1 MNNNNN
7 SEYKID
13 KIIKEIEVNK
23 LKNVYNE
30 YNDVITLISKFII
43 KKKLI
48 LYGGFVINVI
58 LPKKLR
64 FYKDYTIND
73 FDCLSKNPLSDS
85 IELAKII
92 KEKGYTYIKI
102 KKAKHQGTYRV
113 YVYGKQIFDISI
125 IKSNIYDNLLKYSKK
140 EKKNLKH
147 YKDKYNIIPLPII
160 KKNLYYE
167 LSRPEQSGYRW
178 EKIYER
184 LNILNKTYPTPILKI
199 KYECIKIPI
208 IYQVLTKNILEYI
221 KISKNPVIDS
231 FALKIYKK
239 LSLNCCGRVNDYSKY
254 ITILSTDYEQTKNDI
269 IAIIKNKENKL
280 ANYEI
285 DITNRVDK
293 DNLLYTYYD
302 INIINKEDNTIFNLI
317 NIINVKNE
325 CFSINNGAK
334 REYNNFTIGSLDTIL
349 YFLYTTYIYN
359 TIYISDAKIANEKL
373 YYINEYEKYIIDNIN
388 NNILKRLKSSCYG
401 KINYDDE
408 IKEIWKK
415 KLTLKYIS

>member
-1 MNNNNN
+1 MNTD

-13 KIIKEIEVNK
+13 KIIKEIEVKK

-30 YNDVITLISKFII
+30 YNDVIKLISKFII

-48 LYGGFVINVI
+48 LYGGFVINLI
-58 LPKKLR
+58 LPNKLR

-73 FDCLSKNPLSDS
+73 FDCLSKNPLKDS
-85 IELAKII
+85 IELANII
-92 KEKGYTYIKI
+92 KMKGYTYIKI

-140 EKKNLKH
+140 EKKKLIH
-147 YKDKYNIIPLPII
+147 FKDKYKIIPLPII

-184 LNILNKTYPTPILKI
+184 LNILNTTYPTELLNI
-199 KYECIKIPI
+199 KYTCVKIPS
-208 IYQVLTKNILEYI
+208 IYDKLTNSILQYV
-221 KISKNPVIDS
+221 KKSKNPIIDS
-231 FALKIYKK
+231 FALKLYKK
-239 LSLNCCGRVNDYSKY
+239 LNINCCGRINDYSKY
-254 ITILSTDYEQTKNDI
+254 ITILSTDYDKTKNDI
-269 IAIIKNKENKL
+269 INIIKKSKIN
-280 ANYEI
+280 NYDI
-285 DITNRVDK
+285 DINNFIDK
-293 DNLLYTYYD
+293 EDILYTYYD
-302 INIINKEDNTIFNLI
+302 INIINKDDNTIFNLI

-325 CFSINNGAK
+325 CFSINNT
-334 REYNNFTIGSLDTIL
+334 NNNLNNYTIGSLDTIL

-359 TIYISDAKIANEKL
+359 TIYTSDPILADEKL
-373 YYINEYEKYIIDNIN
+373 YYINQYEKYIIENIS
-388 NNILKRLKSSCYG
+388 NNIIKRLKSNCYG
-401 KINYDDE
+401 KINYEDE

-415 KLTLKYIS
+415 KLTLKYIT

>member
-1 MNNNNN
+1 MNNN

-30 YNDVITLISKFII
+30 YNDVINLISKFII

-113 YVYGKQIFDISI
+113 YVYGKPIFDISI

-178 EKIYER
+178 EKIYDR
-184 LNILNKTYPTPILKI
+184 LNILNKTYPTPILNI
-199 KYECIKIPI
+199 KYECIKIPA
-208 IYQVLTKNILEYI
+208 IYQLLTKNILEYI

-239 LSLNCCGRVNDYSKY
+239 LNLNCCGRVNDYSKF

-269 IAIIKNKENKL
+269 IAIIKNKGNKL
-280 ANYEI
+280 NNYEI
-285 DITNRVDK
+285 DITNHVDK

-317 NIINVKNE
+317 NIINIKNE
-325 CFSINNGAK
+325 CFSINNAAK

-359 TIYISDAKIANEKL
+359 TIYISDVKIANEKL

>member
-1 MNNNNN
+1 MNNNN

-73 FDCLSKNPLSDS
+73 FDCLSKNPLNDS

-125 IKSNIYDNLLKYSKK
+125 IKSNIYDNLLKYNKK

-184 LNILNKTYPTPILKI
+184 LNILNKTYPTPILNI
-199 KYECIKIPI
+199 KYECIKIPA
-208 IYQVLTKNILEYI
+208 IYQLLTKNILEYI

-388 NNILKRLKSSCYG
+388 NNILKRLKSNCYG

>member
-1 MNNNNN
+1 MNNN

-113 YVYGKQIFDISI
+113 YVYGKPIFDISI

-178 EKIYER
+178 EKIYDR
-184 LNILNKTYPTPILKI
+184 LNILNKTYPTPILNI
-199 KYECIKIPI
+199 KYECIKIPA
-208 IYQVLTKNILEYI
+208 IYQLLTKNILEYI

-239 LSLNCCGRVNDYSKY
+239 LNLNCCGRVNDYSKY

-269 IAIIKNKENKL
+269 IAIIKNKGNKL
-280 ANYEI
+280 NNYEI
-285 DITNRVDK
+285 DITNHVDK

-388 NNILKRLKSSCYG
+388 NNILKRLKSNCYG

>member
-30 YNDVITLISKFII
+30 YNSVITLISKFII

-92 KEKGYTYIKI
+92 KDKGYSYIKI
-102 KKAKHQGTYRV
+102 KKAKHKGTYRV

-140 EKKNLKH
+140 DKKNLKH

-178 EKIYER
+178 EKIYDR
-184 LNILNKTYPTPILKI
+184 LNILNKTYPTPILNI
-199 KYECIKIPI
+199 KYECIKIPA
-208 IYQVLTKNILEYI
+208 IYQLLTKNILEYI

-239 LSLNCCGRVNDYSKY
+239 LNLNCCGRVNDYSKY

-269 IAIIKNKENKL
+269 IAIIKNKGNKL
-280 ANYEI
+280 NNYEI
-285 DITNRVDK
+285 DITNHVDK

-325 CFSINNGAK
+325 CFSINNGTK

-359 TIYISDAKIANEKL
+359 TIYTNDVKIANEKL
-373 YYINEYEKYIIDNIN
+373 FYINEYEKYIIDNIN

>member
-30 YNDVITLISKFII
+30 YNSVITLISKFII

-92 KEKGYTYIKI
+92 KDKGYSYIKI
-102 KKAKHQGTYRV
+102 KKAKHKGTYRV

-178 EKIYER
+178 EKIYDR
-184 LNILNKTYPTPILKI
+184 LNILNKTYPTPILNI
-199 KYECIKIPI
+199 KYECIKIPA
-208 IYQVLTKNILEYI
+208 IYQLLTKNILEYI

-239 LSLNCCGRVNDYSKY
+239 LNLNCCGRVNDYSKY

-269 IAIIKNKENKL
+269 IAIIKNKGNKL

-325 CFSINNGAK
+325 CFSINNGTK

-359 TIYISDAKIANEKL
+359 TIYTNDVKIANEKL
-373 YYINEYEKYIIDNIN
+373 FYINEYEKYIIDNIN

>member
-1 MNNNNN
+1 MNNN

-73 FDCLSKNPLSDS
+73 FDCLSKNPLNDS

-113 YVYGKQIFDISI
+113 YVYGKPIFDISI

-178 EKIYER
+178 EKIYDR
-184 LNILNKTYPTPILKI
+184 LNILNKTYPTPILNI
-199 KYECIKIPI
+199 KYECIKIPA
-208 IYQVLTKNILEYI
+208 IYQLLTKNILEYI

-239 LSLNCCGRVNDYSKY
+239 LNLNCCGRVNDYSKF

-269 IAIIKNKENKL
+269 IAIIKNKGNKL
-280 ANYEI
+280 NNYEI

-325 CFSINNGAK
+325 CFSINNAAK

-359 TIYISDAKIANEKL
+359 TIYTNDVKIANEKL
-373 YYINEYEKYIIDNIN
+373 FYINEYEKYIIDNIN

>member
-30 YNDVITLISKFII
+30 YNSVITLISKFII

-92 KEKGYTYIKI
+92 KDKGYSYIKI
-102 KKAKHQGTYRV
+102 KKAKHKGTYRV

-140 EKKNLKH
+140 DKKNLKH

-178 EKIYER
+178 EKIYDR
-184 LNILNKTYPTPILKI
+184 LNILNKTYPTPILNI
-199 KYECIKIPI
+199 KYECIKIPA
-208 IYQVLTKNILEYI
+208 IYQLLTKNILEYI

-239 LSLNCCGRVNDYSKY
+239 LNLNCCGRVNDYSKF

-269 IAIIKNKENKL
+269 IAIIKNKGNKL

>member
-1 MNNNNN
+1 MNNTNS

-30 YNDVITLISKFII
+30 YNNVITLISKFII
-43 KKKLI
+43 RKKLI

-113 YVYGKQIFDISI
+113 YVYGKQIFDIRI

-140 EKKNLKH
+140 EKKSLKH
-147 YKDKYNIIPLPII
+147 YKDKYNIIPLPIM

-167 LSRPEQSGYRW
+167 LSRPEQSGWRW

-184 LNILNKTYPTPILKI
+184 LNILNKTYPTPSLDV
-199 KYECIKIPI
+199 KYECIKIPT

-221 KISKNPVIDS
+221 KISKNPIIDS
-231 FALKIYKK
+231 FALKLYKK

-254 ITILSTDYEQTKNDI
+254 ITILSTNYEQTKNDI

-280 ANYEI
+280 SNYEI
-285 DITNRVDK
+285 DITNRIDK

-325 CFSINNGAK
+325 CFSINNGTK
-334 REYNNFTIGSLDTIL
+334 RDYNNFTIGSLDTIL

-359 TIYISDAKIANEKL
+359 MIYTNDPKIANEKQ

-388 NNILKRLKSSCYG
+388 NNIFKRLKSRCYG
-401 KINYDDE
+401 IINYEDE

>member
-1 MNNNNN
+1 MNNNN

-184 LNILNKTYPTPILKI
+184 LNILNKTYPTPILNI
-199 KYECIKIPI
+199 KYECIKIPA
-208 IYQVLTKNILEYI
+208 IYQLLTKNILEYI

-254 ITILSTDYEQTKNDI
+254 ITILSTDYEKTKNDI

-359 TIYISDAKIANEKL
+359 TIYISDVKIANEKL

-388 NNILKRLKSSCYG
+388 NNILKRLKSNCYG

>member
-1 MNNNNN
+1 MENSN

-13 KIIKEIEVNK
+13 KIIKEIEEKK

-30 YNDVITLISKFII
+30 YNDVINLISKFII

-48 LYGGFVINVI
+48 LYGGFVINLI
-58 LPKKLR
+58 LPTKLR

-73 FDCLSKNPLSDS
+73 FDCLSKNPLNDS
-85 IELAKII
+85 IELAQII
-92 KEKGYTYIKI
+92 KKKGYTYIKI

-140 EKKNLKH
+140 EKKDLKH

-184 LNILNKTYPTPILKI
+184 LNIINTTYPI
-199 KYECIKIPI
+199 KTLNITYKCIKIPS
-208 IYQVLTKNILEYI
+208 IYQNLTDSILQYI
-221 KISKNPVIDS
+221 KKSKNPIIDS
-231 FALKIYKK
+231 FALKLYKK
-239 LSLNCCGRVNDYSKY
+239 SNVNCCNRINEQSKF
-254 ITILSTDYEQTKNDI
+254 ITILSMDYEKTKNDI
-269 IAIIKNKENKL
+269 INIIKKSKIT
-280 ANYEI
+280 NYNI
-285 DITNRVDK
+285 DINNRIDT
-293 DNLLYTYYD
+293 DEILYTYYD
-302 INIINKEDNTIFNLI
+302 INIINNENNTIFNLI

-325 CFSINNGAK
+325 CFSINN
-334 REYNNFTIGSLDTIL
+334 NNFNNYTVGSLDTIL

-359 TIYISDAKIANEKL
+359 TIYTNDPIIANEKL
-373 YYINEYEKYIIDNIN
+373 YYINEYEKYIIKNIN
-388 NNILKRLKSSCYG
+388 NNILKRLKSECYG
-401 KINYDDE
+401 KINYEDE

>member
-1 MNNNNN
+1 MNNSN

-13 KIIKEIEVNK
+13 KIIKEIEEKK

-30 YNDVITLISKFII
+30 YNDVINLISKFII

-48 LYGGFVINVI
+48 LYGGFVINLI

-73 FDCLSKNPLSDS
+73 FDCLSKNPLNDS
-85 IELAKII
+85 IELAQII
-92 KEKGYTYIKI
+92 KKKGYTYIKI

-140 EKKNLKH
+140 EKKKLKH

-184 LNILNKTYPTPILKI
+184 LNIINTTYPIQKLNI
-199 KYECIKIPI
+199 KYKCIKIPS
-208 IYQVLTKNILEYI
+208 IYQNLTDSILQYI
-221 KISKNPVIDS
+221 KKFKNPIIDS
-231 FALKIYKK
+231 FALKLYKK
-239 LSLNCCGRVNDYSKY
+239 SNVNCCNRINEQSKF
-254 ITILSTDYEQTKNDI
+254 ITILSVDYEKTKIDI
-269 IAIIKNKENKL
+269 INIIKKSKIS
-280 ANYEI
+280 NYNI
-285 DITNRVDK
+285 DINNRIDT
-293 DNLLYTYYD
+293 DDTLYTYYD
-302 INIINKEDNTIFNLI
+302 INIINNDNNTIFNLI

-325 CFSINNGAK
+325 CFSINNI
-334 REYNNFTIGSLDTIL
+334 NNNLNNYTLGSLDTIL
-349 YFLYTTYIYN
+349 YFLYTTHIYN
-359 TIYISDAKIANEKL
+359 TIYTNDPVMANEKL
-373 YYINEYEKYIIDNIN
+373 YYINEYEKYIIENLN
-388 NNILKRLKSSCYG
+388 NNILKRLKSKCYG
-401 KINYDDE
+401 QINYEDE

>member
-1 MNNNNN
+1 MNTN

-13 KIIKEIEVNK
+13 KIIKEIEVKK

-30 YNDVITLISKFII
+30 YNDVIKLISKFII

-48 LYGGFVINVI
+48 LYGGFVINLI
-58 LPKKLR
+58 LPNKLR

-73 FDCLSKNPLSDS
+73 FDCLSKNPLKDS
-85 IELAKII
+85 IELANII
-92 KEKGYTYIKI
+92 KMKGYTYIKI

-140 EKKNLKH
+140 EKKNLIHFKDN
-147 YKDKYNIIPLPII
+147 YKIIPLPII

-184 LNILNKTYPTPILKI
+184 LNILNTIYPTKILNI
-199 KYECIKIPI
+199 KYTCIKIPSK
-208 IYQVLTKNILEYI
+208 YDQLTKSILQYV
-221 KISKNPVIDS
+221 KKSKNPIIDS

-239 LSLNCCGRVNDYSKY
+239 LNVNCCGRINDYSKY
-254 ITILSTDYEQTKNDI
+254 ITILSTDYDKTKNDI
-269 IAIIKNKENKL
+269 INIIKKSKMNNYDIDISNFIDKEN
-280 ANYEI
+280 I
-285 DITNRVDK
+285 
-293 DNLLYTYYD
+293 LYTYYD
-302 INIINKEDNTIFNLI
+302 INIINKDDNTIFNLI

-325 CFSINNGAK
+325 CFSINNTNTNL
-334 REYNNFTIGSLDTIL
+334 NNYTIGSLDTIL

-359 TIYISDAKIANEKL
+359 TIYTSDPILADEKL
-373 YYINEYEKYIIDNIN
+373 YYINQYEKFIIENIN
-388 NNILKRLKSSCYG
+388 NNIIKRLKSNCYG
-401 KINYDDE
+401 EINYEDE

>member
-1 MNNNNN
+1 MNNNN

-30 YNDVITLISKFII
+30 YNDVINLISKFII

-125 IKSNIYDNLLKYSKK
+125 IKSNIYDNLLKYNKK

-178 EKIYER
+178 EKIYDR
-184 LNILNKTYPTPILKI
+184 LNILNKTYPTPILNI
-199 KYECIKIPI
+199 KYECIKIPA
-208 IYQVLTKNILEYI
+208 IYQLLTKNILEYI

-239 LSLNCCGRVNDYSKY
+239 LNLNCCGRVNDYSKF

-269 IAIIKNKENKL
+269 IAIIKNKGNKL
-280 ANYEI
+280 NNYEI
-285 DITNRVDK
+285 DITNHVDK

-325 CFSINNGAK
+325 CFSINNGTK

-359 TIYISDAKIANEKL
+359 TIYTNDVKIANEKL
-373 YYINEYEKYIIDNIN
+373 FYINEYEKYIIDNIN